1 MKQEKEKSII
11 YLKSMSR
18 SPGFISNEID
28 HRLARRIRRHNR
40 LKKLRRLLGLP
51 EKNMYISPGV
61 YVQEHDFS
69 TVS

>member
-1 MKQEKEKSII
+1 MSRYIPHNDPYTDLNYDKRLKKSI
-11 YLKSMSR
+11 
-18 SPGFISNEID
+18 
-28 HRLARRIRRHNR
+28 RHLNR

-69 TVS
+69 LI